1 VSDLAA
7 AAAAMGIPEPIAERS
22 AQAWAAATGQ
32 SYEDVLA
39 AWAGGQAVAAAP
51 AEATPSPEPSAE
63 AATEEPDAPETAVA
77 PQTEAAPPA
86 AAADG
91 EEVAPAAAVA
101 PASTPERVTLS
112 EAMEYPVVVTV
123 PTAGITER
131 TSFAMP
137 TWLGALLL
145 IIPAF
150 GLLYLAMGA
159 SAECGTGTELR
170 VDRVSG
176 ELINCDG
183 SAFEGRGPAGG
194 GTDFIAAGEALF
206 PTCAGC
212 HGAQG
217 QGQGAFPALTGV
229 LSTFGACADHIEW
242 VTLGSAGFPG
252 GFGDSNKQ
260 LGPAAMPA
268 FGASL
273 SAEQIASV
281 AAFERVRLGGANP
294 EEVLA
299 DCGLVEAAGEEGAE
313 DGAEEGTEDGGE
325 TTETTSAPE
334 AALSP

>member
-86 AAADG
+86 DR
-91 EEVAPAAAVA
+91 EEVAPAAAAVA

-229 LSTFGACADHIEW
+229 LTTFGACADHIEW
-242 VTLGSAGFPG
+242 VTLGSAGFSGTYGDTNKPLAG
-252 GFGDSNKQ
+252 G
-260 LGPAAMPA
+260 MPA

>member
-1 VSDLAA
+1 MSDLAA
-7 AAAAMGIPEPIAERS
+7 AAAAMGIPEAMAERS
-22 AQAWAAATGQ
+22 ARARAAATGQ
-32 SYEDVLA
+32 SYEEVLA

-51 AEATPSPEPSAE
+51 AEAAPSSEPAPE
-63 AATEEPDAPETAVA
+63 AATDEPDAPETAVA

-86 AAADG
+86 AAADRQ
-91 EEVAPAAAVA
+91 EVAPAAAVA
-101 PASTPERVTLS
+101 PAPTPERVTIS

-131 TSFAMP
+131 TSFSMP

-159 SAECGTGTELR
+159 SAECGSGTELR

-217 QGQGAFPALTGV
+217 QGQGTFPALTGV
-229 LSTFGACADHIEW
+229 LTTFGSCADHIEW
-242 VTLGSAGFPG
+242 VTLGSAGFSGTYGDTNKPVG
-252 GFGDSNKQ
+252 GG
-260 LGPAAMPA
+260 MPA

-281 AAFERVRLGGANP
+281 AAFERVRIGGANP

-299 DCGLVEAAGEEGAE
+299 DCGLAEAEGEEGT
-313 DGAEEGTEDGGE
+313 EEGTEDGGE

-334 AALSP
+334 AALP